1 MEEGM
6 EEYELDGDGRE
17 ETDRC
22 ALSINMSTK
31 SGFHL
36 LKRDL

>member
-1 MEEGM
+1 MEERM

-17 ETDRC
+17 ETDS